1 MNFTPEEDLR
11 PFLPKE
17 SILPVQPFDS
27 AISDKRAARF
37 RQVLMRRTKRLSV
50 VVEDC
55 HDQHNAT
62 AIIRSCDAFGI
73 DTIHIVSSH
82 QKFKI
87 NKQVS
92 RGTHNFM
99 EIKIHKSIE
108 NAYEALKK
116 ENYLIFASDLTAPKV
131 IHTEDLQKIYLNNPI
146 ALVFGEESSGLSEK
160 ASQLADGHFM
170 IPMAGFAQ
178 SLNVSVALAVAVY
191 AIRGK
196 ELCEDANGNL
206 NVEEQ
211 LQRYTK
217 WVKRKRGLAVDRL
230 IETYKGKEI
239 EIEAIKFDQASEEE
253 IID

>member
-11 PFLPKE
+11 SFQAKTSKIPP
-17 SILPVQPFDS
+17 QPFDS
-27 AISDKRAARF
+27 MISDKRAARF
-37 RQVLMRRTKRLSV
+37 RQVLMRRTKNLRV

-82 QKFKI
+82 QRFKI

-99 EIKIHKSIE
+99 EIKVHKSIE
-108 NAYEALKK
+108 EAYKILKN
-116 ENYLIFASDLTAPKV
+116 EGYLIYASDLTADQV
-131 IHTEDLQKIYLNNPI
+131 IHTEDLQKIYATRPV

-160 ASQLADGHFM
+160 ASQMADGHFM

-196 ELCEDANGNL
+196 ELCDDADGSL
-206 NVEEQ
+206 TKEEQ
-211 LQRYTK
+211 LHRYTK

-239 EIEAIKFDQASEEE
+239 EVEVIKPEQNDVET
-253 IID
+253 IT

>member
-11 PFLPKE
+11 PFQEKPSLIP
-17 SILPVQPFDS
+17 PQPFDS
-27 AISDKRAARF
+27 VISDKRAARF
-37 RQVLMRRTKRLSV
+37 RQVLIRRTKKLVV

-108 NAYEALKK
+108 EAYAILKK
-116 ENYLIFASDLTAPKV
+116 ENYIIFASDLTAEKV
-131 IHTEDLQKIYLNNPI
+131 VHTEDLQKIYATEPI

-160 ASQLADGHFM
+160 ASKLADGHFM

-196 ELCEDANGNL
+196 ELCDDAIGSL
-206 NVEEQ
+206 NKEEQ

-230 IETYKGKEI
+230 IENYKGKEI
-239 EIEAIKFDQASEEE
+239 ELEVLKLDQTESES
-253 IID
+253 IS

>member
-11 PFLPKE
+11 PFLAKP
-17 SILPVQPFDS
+17 SILPTQPFDS
-27 AISDKRAARF
+27 SISDKRAARF

-108 NAYEALKK
+108 DAYRILK
-116 ENYLIFASDLTAPKV
+116 EEGYLIYASDLTAEKV
-131 IHTEDLQKIYLNNPI
+131 VHTEDLQKLYLDHPI

-191 AIRGK
+191 AVRGK
-196 ELCEDANGNL
+196 ELCEDASGSL

-211 LQRYTK
+211 LQRYTR

-230 IETYKGKEI
+230 IENYKGKEI
-239 EIEAIKFDQASEEE
+239 ELEVLNSNQPD
-253 IID
+253 IDITP

>member
-11 PFLPKE
+11 PFQPKL
-17 SILPVQPFDS
+17 SLIPPQPFDS
-27 AISDKRAARF
+27 VISEKRAERF
-37 RQVLMRRTKRLSV
+37 RQVLMRRTKKLSV

-82 QKFKI
+82 QRFKI

-99 EIKIHKSIE
+99 EILIHKSIE
-108 NAYEALKK
+108 DAYNLLKK

-131 IHTEDLQKIYLNNPI
+131 IHTNDLQKLYLTNPI

-196 ELCEDANGNL
+196 ELCDDANGNL
-206 NVEEQ
+206 NKEEQ
-211 LQRYTK
+211 LHRYTK
-217 WVKRKRGLAVDRL
+217 WVKRKHGLAVERL

-239 EIEAIKFDQASEEE
+239 ELEAIKFDQSE
-253 IID
+253 IDTH